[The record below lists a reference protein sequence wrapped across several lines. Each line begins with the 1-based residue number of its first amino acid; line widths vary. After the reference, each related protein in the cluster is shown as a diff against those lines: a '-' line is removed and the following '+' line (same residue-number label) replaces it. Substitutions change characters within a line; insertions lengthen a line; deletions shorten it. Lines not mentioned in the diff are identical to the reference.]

1 MIQRN
6 FLVSFEV
13 RIIQKKKK
21 MKEGQRWSFA
31 VNTILYGIDIMIYYN
46 LLIIIY
52 YINLDVQILTATL
65 LAIYITNV

>member
-13 RIIQKKKK
+13 RIIQKKK

-65 LAIYITNV
+65 LAIYIINV